1 MAAADDDAPGAPPWS
16 KLLPWQV
23 AMAGEVLGRGR
34 GAWPHALLLTGLA
47 GLGKRIL
54 AQNFARALLCE
65 TPRAD
70 GLACGACASC
80 GYVAAGQHPDL
91 RMVEPLDVDDDGE
104 AKVLDQIPVKHVR
117 RLTEWANVTSHRGM
131 AKVAIV
137 TPADLLNVAAANALL
152 KTLEE
157 PPAGTY
163 IMLVTAR
170 PCRLLATVRSRC
182 LRLAAP
188 TPSAEVAGAWL
199 RERGVA
205 DPATLLAQAG
215 GAPLSALALRDLQQE
230 RAVWLAALGKPRT
243 LSPVGLAARI
253 DAAGKDERKALLALV
268 IDWLAAW
275 TADLARVASG
285 GMPAC
290 NPDQAA
296 ALGALAP
303 AVARVALF
311 RYHRSLLEQRVL
323 VAHPLAPRLVAET
336 LLIRYRELFR

>member
-1 MAAADDDAPGAPPWS
+1 MASSADEAPAAAPWPE
-16 KLLPWQV
+16 LLPWQT
-23 AMAGEVLGRGR
+23 AAAGEALRRGR
-34 GAWPHALLLTGLA
+34 AAWPHALVVTGAA
-47 GLGKRIL
+47 GIGKRIL

-65 TPRAD
+65 SPRAD

-80 GYVAAGQHPDL
+80 RYVAAGQHPDL
-91 RMVEPLDVDDDGE
+91 RMVEPFDVDDDGE
-104 AKVLDQIPVKHVR
+104 IKVLDQIPIKHIR
-117 RLTEWANVTSHRGM
+117 RLTEWANVTAHRGV
-131 AKVAIV
+131 AKVAVV

-163 IMLVTAR
+163 LMLVTAR
-170 PCRLLATVRSRC
+170 PGRLLPTVRSRC

-188 TPSAEVAGAWL
+188 VAAADAASAWL

-205 DPATLLAQAG
+205 DPATLLAQAD
-215 GAPLSALALRDLQQE
+215 GAPLAALALHDLQQE
-230 RAVWLAALGKPRT
+230 RSVWLAALGKPRT

-253 DAAGKDERKALLALV
+253 DAAGKEERKALLALA

-275 TADLARVASG
+275 TADLARVAAG
-285 GMPAC
+285 GAPTR

-296 ALGALAP
+296 ALGALAATVAP
-303 AVARVALF
+303 AALF
-311 RYHRSLLEQRVL
+311 RYHRSLQEQRAL